1 MKDLIL
7 KWKIVWKIILRYFNV
22 IKIEII
28 VNYSNLNNE
37 IKKLNKEGG

>member
-7 KWKIVWKIILRYFNV
+7 KWKIVWKIILRYFNI